1 MGGFWG
7 QTGHRKREK
16 ETLFLIYESDFFDL
30 KKTFQHKSCFENTLD
45 VYWFSDKKWR
55 QIYKPERSQ
64 QDRIISLHAL
74 FI

>member
-30 KKTFQHKSCFENTLD
+30 KKTFQHKSCFRNILD

-55 QIYKPERSQ
+55 QI
-64 QDRIISLHAL
+64 
-74 FI
+74 